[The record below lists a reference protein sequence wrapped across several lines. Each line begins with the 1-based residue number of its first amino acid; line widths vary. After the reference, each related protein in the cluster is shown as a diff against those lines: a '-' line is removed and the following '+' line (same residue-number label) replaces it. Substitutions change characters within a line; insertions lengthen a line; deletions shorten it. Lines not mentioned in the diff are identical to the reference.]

1 MLPVVI
7 HAQCVGTFDGH
18 DEKVWAL
25 AVRRGRD
32 GGLDTQSVTG
42 SADSVLCVWRDV
54 TAEEAE
60 ASIEASEARLLKQQE
75 LFNAMASRN
84 YRRVRRLSP
93 QRYTHSPAARTL
105 TPIHIAPTLVLART
119 GHCTVSRVG
128 ATLQAPWNSGAAAV
142 GRAAADWA

>member
-32 GGLDTQSVTG
+32 GGFDTQLVTG

-84 YRRVRRLSP
+84 YRRVRRLSL
-93 QRYTHSPAARTL
+93 QRDTHSPCCAHSH
-105 TPIHIAPTLVLART
+105 TPSTSPPHLV
-119 GHCTVSRVG
+119 GVG
-128 ATLQAPWNSGAAAV
+128 AHRPLHCV
-142 GRAAADWA
+142 